1 MTIRIWVGSL
11 VCLESMRLVAL
22 FVESMG
28 FELDAAVVV
37 VVVVVVVAVE
47 LQTVRSKSS
56 NRPHS
61 NRLKANFEQMVVG
74 EAVLVFDRTSIGWSR
89 TPFGC

>member
-28 FELDAAVVV
+28 FELDAA
-37 VVVVVVVAVE
+37 VVVVVVAVE

-74 EAVLVFDRTSIGWSR
+74 EAVLVFDRTSTGWSR